1 MKHRIQILLL
11 FLAFSLNESV
21 AVTYSDSAALAA
33 LQAEKMPLYIVDGKI
48 GVNPAELPPA
58 DSIASTTILTKE
70 EAVELYG
77 ERAKNGVFIVKT
89 NEFVRTHGGGDK
101 TQYDSNAPKGGHKK
115 GTPSKLGRWINKMTG
130 GNTFLGIILC
140 LIIVLAIMALP
151 TIIPRLLTR
160 NKKHKQ
166 GRKAIYSNYD
176 PGTFDAEGVRFEA
189 VKQLKNYLLL
199 FFCVII
205 TCMFIVIL
213 FKHIPNISSVT
224 SIIFTL
230 VYFGA
235 FITLFLILFVN
246 QYRKL
251 KSYIIIDEIG
261 LRGILPCESKRF
273 TLKPT
278 FRDVNI
284 SWEDIKKAEIEGYT
298 IIFHRKDSK
307 IPDDIVDFAEL
318 DGLNITEEEIEN
330 SIEVCD
336 MSLFPLTK
344 VRDCINYFYGCKM
357 GISKQP
363 TLVKP
368 DPFEKSNLLTIILII
383 LAVALLTYLGRS

>member
-101 TQYDSNAPKGGHKK
+101 TQYDSNAPKGGYKK

-151 TIIPRLLTR
+151 TIIPLLLTR

-189 VKQLKNYLLL
+189 VKQPKNYFIPIICLAIISMFCIILYKTFISTPPIGILL
-199 FFCVII
+199 
-205 TCMFIVIL
+205 VIL
-213 FKHIPNISSVT
+213 IFFGGISV
-224 SIIFTL
+224 L
-230 VYFGA
+230 
-235 FITLFLILFVN
+235 FILAFVN
-246 QYRKL
+246 SCKL
-251 KSYIIIDEIG
+251 LRSYLVIDEKGI
-261 LRGILPCESKRF
+261 RGYVANTERLNLKMDFRKIDISLEQIKRAQMDGY
-273 TLKPT
+273 LIT
-278 FRDVNI
+278 FF
-284 SWEDIKKAEIEGYT
+284 KKGT
-298 IIFHRKDSK
+298 K
-307 IPDDIVDFAEL
+307 IPDNMVDFVEL
-318 DGLNITEEEIEN
+318 ADTDITEKEIEN
-330 SIEVCD
+330 SIYQLD
-336 MSLFPLTK
+336 LSAFPINK
-344 VRDCINYFYGCKM
+344 VKDSINYFYARKN
-357 GISKQP
+357 GIAKQP
-363 TLVKP
+363 SLIKP
-368 DPFEKSNLLTIILII
+368 DPSEKTNVLTIILVI
-383 LAVALLTYLGRS
+383 LAVLLLIYLAK